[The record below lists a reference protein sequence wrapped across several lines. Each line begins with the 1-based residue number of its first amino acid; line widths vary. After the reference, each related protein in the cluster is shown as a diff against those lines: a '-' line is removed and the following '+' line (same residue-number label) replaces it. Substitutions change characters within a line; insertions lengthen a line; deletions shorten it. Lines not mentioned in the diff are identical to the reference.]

1 MSMIEFKNVW
11 EMYQIKFVVDGK
23 ASWDNFWALKDVTFD
38 VNSGETLG
46 VIGENGAGKSTIL
59 KLIMDML
66 KPDKGAVRIT
76 GRVSGLLELGAGFQP
91 ELTGRENIYSS
102 ATFFGLTK
110 NQIKDKYDDIVHF
123 ASLGRFI
130 NAQVKCYSQGMFV
143 RLAFAIAIHI
153 DPDILLIDDTLAVG
167 DEHFQRKCIKKIFE
181 LKEQG
186 KTIIFVTHDMNMLRR
201 LCKRA
206 IFLKEG
212 RIVRDAPVEKVIPL
226 YTQMVGVKEGVA
238 TLENK
243 PLGLVFNNGR
253 LFFNWEDK
261 HLTPGSGMHTAF
273 YVSNKWYSSLQAD
286 WEVRKE
292 GENKLLAIGKFYQL
306 AFTQI
311 LKLELTRDNAVKL
324 DIEIESEEPLEIQ
337 EAYINIM
344 LTDRYARWFTTM
356 EKAEFPDITDKDKT
370 WQPLLDANNFRKCI
384 GVEAVEKSGAN
395 IPSLAFEQ
403 SDLTHRN
410 HAQILNSD
418 YLSSCRVLQ
427 YKVLGLQNHS
437 AIQSNRFVYFSGKIT
452 FNISDID
459 SYLHKVQDETSLSY
473 NKMRLIMDNGRA
485 TLYYNGI
492 NLTKAGHMGTSIFV
506 NGRWYFSNM
515 AHWEVKKERGN
526 KLIAF
531 GRWKDIPILQI
542 WKLELTENFSILW
555 EVDIDVVQ
563 EVNIQRQRLSLMFSE
578 TYEYWLSS
586 YKRGRFPQVF
596 LEEHVDMLQ
605 RCIVD
610 GIIGLQSEDNKFPGV
625 FLKLTKQS
633 NIFGKILNSDF
644 YNKAR
649 ILNVEK
655 IEPEANTKFLPGKYP
670 YFSTE
675 VYFNKGRKVLIDDR
689 GNVVK
694 NGKLRLVFSEG
705 KSHIYWD
712 GLELTKKLCLYTS
725 IRSQGRWHDSVSW
738 ANWKIEGK
746 KKNTIRASGEWRY
759 LPMTQSW
766 ELRLIEDNII
776 EYKVKMNVIKKMEV
790 DRLQT
795 NIMLSEMYKEWF
807 SNSKKGY
814 FSAFRGDIDD
824 DWEVLWSDA
833 DNVKEDKGHIGVL
846 KNCEKSRFFPILKFS
861 HLNIDLGWRL
871 NIINSDLYHRSRVLQ
886 CLKKEKKILLPGE
899 YSYFEGKIA
908 IEEH

>member
-102 ATFFGLTK
+102 AAFFGLTK

-452 FNISDID
+452 FNIQDID
-459 SYLHKVQDETSLSY
+459 SYLHKVQDETTLSC
-473 NKMRLIMDNGRA
+473 NKMRCVLDNGRA
-485 TLYYNGI
+485 ILYYNGI
-492 NLTKAGHMGTSIFV
+492 NLTRAGQMNTSIFT
-506 NGRWYFSNM
+506 NGRWYFSDM
-515 AHWEVKKERGN
+515 AHWEFKKEKEN
-526 KLIAF
+526 KLIAR
-531 GRWKDIPILQI
+531 GSWPNLPLVQVWEIEKNKDTSFLWRVYI
-542 WKLELTENFSILW
+542 ELYKEM
-555 EVDIDVVQ
+555 DV
-563 EVNIQRQRLSLMFSE
+563 EEQRMRFDCSKD
-578 TYEYWLSS
+578 
-586 YKRGRFPQVF
+586 YKYYYSDYGKGQFPGRF
-596 LEEHVDMLQ
+596 LEYEMDMLQ
-605 RCIVD
+605 RCIPEGMV
-610 GIIGLQSEDNKFPGV
+610 GLQGQGREIPALSLGFSRDLNNFAK
-625 FLKLTKQS
+625 
-633 NIFGKILNSDF
+633 IFNSDF
-644 YNKAR
+644 HNKTRVLCINKVEDGGGIRFPAGR
-649 ILNVEK
+649 HQCFKTEVILDKGKQTPVDDSLNVLEQGELRF
-655 IEPEANTKFLPGKYP
+655 IF
-670 YFSTE
+670 
-675 VYFNKGRKVLIDDR
+675 DR
-689 GNVVK
+689 GR
-694 NGKLRLVFSEG
+694 GR
-705 KSHIYWD
+705 IYWKD
-712 GLELTKKLCLYTS
+712 RELTKRLGLYTS
-725 IRSQGRWHDSVSW
+725 LRSGYRWHDSQSKAVW
-738 ANWKIEGK
+738 DVKKRTKDTIEVLG
-746 KKNTIRASGEWRY
+746 RWLY
-759 LPMTQSW
+759 LPIIQRW
-766 ELRLIEDNII
+766 QIRLKRGNII
-776 EYKVKMNVIKKMEV
+776 EFNVEMKVNSEVEV

-795 NIMLSEMYKEWF
+795 NIMLIEQYKEWVSAKDKGFF
-807 SNSKKGY
+807 SDFKGN
-814 FSAFRGDIDD
+814 IDD
-824 DWEVLWSDA
+824 DWEVLWSNA
-833 DNVKEDKGHIGVL
+833 NGVKKYDSYVGVF
-846 KNCEKSRFFPILKFS
+846 KNCEGKDSCLPTVKF
-861 HLNIDLGWRL
+861 HTQGIDPGWCLNVVNADLFHKG
-871 NIINSDLYHRSRVLQ
+871 RVLQ
-886 CLKKEKKILLPGE
+886 CLDKGKRLLLPGE
-899 YSYFEGKIA
+899 YPYYKGT
-908 IEEH
+908 IEIER